1 MSKDMIW
8 QYCQRKTWKRDTK
21 INLFLFLHTI
31 IWAIAGIC
39 LWSLVSIFILRD
51 IGWMLTFVGYAAF
64 FPGFIGG
71 IMFLWSHDTK
81 YEYLPKQR
89 RRGLMFTQRRKIE

>member
-1 MSKDMIW
+1 MSMDMIW

-39 LWSLVSIFILRD
+39 LWSLVSIFILRY
-51 IGWMLTFVGYAAF
+51 IGWMLTFAGYAAF

-71 IMFLWSHDTK
+71 IMCLWNHDK
-81 YEYLPKQR
+81 K
-89 RRGLMFTQRRKIE
+89 

>member
-1 MSKDMIW
+1 MSMDMIW
-8 QYCQRKTWKRDTK
+8 QYCQRKAWKRDTK

-51 IGWMLTFVGYAAF
+51 IGWMLTFAGHAAF
-64 FPGFIGG
+64 SQDLSEASCFFGVMIRNKNICQSRECVG
-71 IMFLWSHDTK
+71 
-81 YEYLPKQR
+81 
-89 RRGLMFTQRRKIE
+89 

>member
-1 MSKDMIW
+1 MAVLSEKKLEKRYQDKSVSFSSYDM
-8 QYCQRKTWKRDTK
+8 
-21 INLFLFLHTI
+21 I

-51 IGWMLTFVGYAAF
+51 IGWMLTFAGHAAF

-71 IMFLWSHDTK
+71 IMFLWSHDK
-81 YEYLPKQR
+81 K
-89 RRGLMFTQRRKIE
+89 